1 MPCAALREY
10 GYITHTQNSYWFANV
25 LKNVILMI
33 DILKSILVTNH
44 LRVKKLHEKNIRY
57 IKYIGLQIKNIVSI
71 CRNRAC

>member
-10 GYITHTQNSYWFANV
+10 GYIIHTQNSYWFANV

-44 LRVKKLHEKNIRY
+44 LRVKKLHEKNIWY
-57 IKYIGLQIKNIVSI
+57 IKYIGLQIKNIALI